1 VQSGI
6 ETRRVVWQQAGF
18 HLMPP
23 GAANCFDHLAT
34 DPRWHE
40 FTAVERRTVDAFVRR
55 WRIQP
60 GDRVLEPG
68 CGSGRLTAVL
78 AALTG
83 PAGRV
88 VAFDSSS
95 EFMRL
100 AARRKLPPHVTL
112 HTARVETLPLVPASF
127 DHVVCFNVFPH
138 LVPQAATARRLAAAL
153 RPGGVFWI
161 AHTCSRQFV
170 NAAHH
175 CGPPSLRDHLL
186 PAPRLLARL
195 LRDAGLDE
203 VEIED
208 GADRFL
214 ARAVRA
220 ALAAAPF
227 PAACH
232 D

>member
-1 VQSGI
+1 MS
-6 ETRRVVWQQAGF
+6 A
-18 HLMPP
+18 

-34 DPRWHE
+34 DTRWHE
-40 FTAVERRTVDAFVRR
+40 FTAAERRTVDAFVRR

-68 CGSGRLTAVL
+68 CGSGRLTVVL

-88 VAFDSSS
+88 VAFDSSA
-95 EFMRL
+95 ELMRL

-112 HTARVETLPLVPASF
+112 HTARAATLPLAPASF

-138 LVPQAATARRLAAAL
+138 LVPQGAMARRLAAAL

-170 NAAHH
+170 NAAHRR
-175 CGPPSLRDHLL
+175 GPPSLRDHLL

-195 LRDAGLDE
+195 LRDAGLDQ

-214 ARAVRA
+214 ARAVRP
-220 ALAAAPF
+220 ALAAAPL

>member
-1 VQSGI
+1 MTADS
-6 ETRRVVWQQAGF
+6 AY
-18 HLMPP
+18 
-23 GAANCFDHLAT
+23 CFDTLAT
-34 DPRWHE
+34 DTRWHE
-40 FTAVERRTVDAFVRR
+40 FRAAERRTVAAFVRR

-68 CGSGRLTAVL
+68 CGSGRLTAML

-88 VAFDSSS
+88 VAFDSSP

-100 AARRKLPPHVTL
+100 VVRRRLPRHVTL
-112 HTARVETLPLVPASF
+112 HTARAETLPLAPASF
-127 DHVVCFNVFPH
+127 DHVVCFNIFPH
-138 LVPQAATARRLAAAL
+138 LVPQAAMARRFAAAL

-170 NAAHH
+170 NTVHRR
-175 CGPPSLRDHLL
+175 GPPSLHEHLL

-195 LRDAGLDE
+195 LREAGLGE

-214 ARAVRA
+214 ARAVRP
-220 ALAAAPF
+220 ALAAAPL

-232 D
+232 A